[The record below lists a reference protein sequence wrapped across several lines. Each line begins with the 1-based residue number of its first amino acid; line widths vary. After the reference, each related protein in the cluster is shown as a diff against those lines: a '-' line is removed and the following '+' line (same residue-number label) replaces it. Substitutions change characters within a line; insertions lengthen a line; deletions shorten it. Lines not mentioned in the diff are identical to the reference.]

1 MRTVLFFASDRPE
14 LAGDL
19 LVLLEFRNCR
29 VPPGQGALRV
39 LHDLHLPEGHLQC
52 VEYHEVPLKR
62 VPDAEE
68 ELYRLHGLENAYDAS
83 ERAEDT
89 CLLAARDE
97 AFRRRFRIEA
107 PVDREAGVRV
117 EDRYLPVEP
126 EHRA

>member
-1 MRTVLFFASDRPE
+1 MRAFLIFASNRPE
-14 LAGDL
+14 LAGYL
-19 LVLLEFRNCR
+19 VVLLEFRNCR
-29 VPPGQGALRV
+29 VRPAQGALRV

-97 AFRRRFRIEA
+97 AFRRRFRLEA
-107 PVDREAGVRV
+107 PVAGEGGVRV
-117 EDRYLPVEP
+117 D
-126 EHRA
+126 